1 MQERLYSRPA
11 DARPGDSRRPV
22 TSRRCTVTFRA
33 VLSPATSKIMPGKPW
48 TLLNYAFRPFFL
60 FGGLYAVLALVLWI
74 AALHGAGWSPA
85 VADPV
90 LWHAHEMLFGFALGA
105 IAGFLLTAVS
115 TWTGR
120 PQICGAWLGAL
131 TASWITGRLAMLA
144 GSAWPDGLIVV
155 ADMLFPLLFAG
166 LAAREILGGRS
177 RRNYGIAAIAVAF
190 AGVNLG
196 YHLGRVGFW
205 PAADRVAVLLAAHL
219 VLLLITVIAG
229 RIVPSFTANWLR
241 MRGELALPVVRPML
255 DRVLLALMIAVGFT
269 DSLLIVGAPAM
280 LAAILCLATAVLHA
294 VRLGGWRGTAAKAE
308 PLLAVLHVAYA
319 WLPLGYLLLGLSSL
333 GLPVPRSAA
342 LHALTMGGVGTMI
355 LAVAT
360 RVALGHTGRALAA
373 APLTVAAYVILNAA
387 VLVRILSPFA
397 PGVYLV
403 LIDVAAGGWMA
414 AFALFLWVYWPVLT
428 RPRIDGRPERRPA
441 RS

>member
-1 MQERLYSRPA
+1 
-11 DARPGDSRRPV
+11 
-22 TSRRCTVTFRA
+22 
-33 VLSPATSKIMPGKPW
+33 MPGRPW

-60 FGGLYAVLALVLWI
+60 FGALYAVLALALWI
-74 AALHGAGWSPA
+74 AALHGAGWTPA

-105 IAGFLLTAVS
+105 IAGFLLTAVA

-120 PQICGAWLGAL
+120 AHICGAWLGAL
-131 TASWITGRLAMLA
+131 TATWVIGRLAMVA
-144 GSAWPDGLIVV
+144 GSGWPVGLVAA

-196 YHLGRVGFW
+196 YHLGLIGVW
-205 PAADRVAVLLAAHL
+205 PTAARVAVLLAAHL

-241 MRGELALPVVRPML
+241 MRGESALPVVRPML
-255 DRVLLALMIAVGFT
+255 DRALLALMIAAGLA
-269 DSLLIVGAPAM
+269 DSLLVAGAPLL
-280 LAAILCLATAVLHA
+280 LAASLCLAAAALHA
-294 VRLGGWRGTAAKAE
+294 VRLAGWRGPAAKSE
-308 PLLAVLHVAYA
+308 PLLVVLHVAYA

-342 LHALTMGGVGTMI
+342 LHALTMGGVATMI

-360 RVALGHTGRALAA
+360 RVALGHTGRVLAA

-387 VLVRILSPFA
+387 VLVRIVSPFV
-397 PGVYLV
+397 PGSYLV
-403 LIDVAAGGWMA
+403 LIDVAAGGWIA
-414 AFALFLWVYWPVLT
+414 AFALFLWVYWPILT

-441 RS
+441 GS